1 MNIENLLKAIKPNI
15 IKNHDLK
22 NKVIISLTSY
32 PSRFQTVYFTIISLL
47 NQSIK
52 PDKIILWVFKNEYN
66 LLPRKIIELI
76 NSNFEVKKLN
86 EDWKSYNKLIPS
98 LIEFPNEYLVTAD
111 DDVLYKP
118 TWIEELIL
126 SFKNING
133 IVAHRAHII
142 QYDFNEKIEEYN
154 KWIVDTPEENF
165 CQIKSPLVFPTGV
178 GGVLYPPDSFDD
190 RILDIYLAMELCP
203 TADDI
208 WFWFMHTLKG
218 NCASSI
224 GDRYFIDINPDQSKS
239 LFNINVRGKND
250 DQIRN
255 MVNKF
260 GIPETVEFFINNF
273 CKTIR
278 ENESFTQLKSGRAI
292 ILQDDDI
299 GLFVKNNRI
308 FHNEKIISFIK
319 RNLTPKKIL
328 DLSGDIGYFSVGL
341 CGIEDYK
348 VWTVDFKNKNFLKF
362 QNNLI
367 ANNINFKSI
376 EIDIEYFMNFNN
388 EKLNEYIKEIEYF
401 DLTIINILNFDQ
413 KIDIIGNFIFNSKSI
428 LIEKNYGVSI
438 DDYMYN
444 YGYRLMYSDV
454 VEGSYLYKKNF

>member
-1 MNIENLLKAIKPNI
+1 MNIENLLKIIKPNI

-22 NKVIISLTSY
+22 SKIIISLTSY
-32 PSRFQTVYFTIISLL
+32 PDRFQTVYFTIISLL

-76 NSNFEVKKLN
+76 NGTFEVRKIN

-98 LIEFPNEYLVTAD
+98 IIEFPNEYLVTAD

-118 TWIEELIL
+118 TWLEELIL

-133 IVAHRAHII
+133 IVAHRAHLI
-142 QYDFNEKIEEYN
+142 QYDCNGQLKEYN
-154 KWIVDTPEENF
+154 KWIIDTPEENF

-208 WFWFMHTLKG
+208 WFWFMHTMKG
-218 NCASSI
+218 NCASVI
-224 GDRYFIDINPDQSKS
+224 GDRYFIDINPDQNKS

-250 DQIRN
+250 DQIKN
-255 MVNKF
+255 MINKF
-260 GIPETVEFFINNF
+260 GIPKITEFFIDNF
-273 CKTIR
+273 CKIVR
-278 ENESFTQLKSGRAI
+278 KNEHFTKLKFGRPL
-292 ILQDDDI
+292 ILQNDDI
-299 GLFVKNNRI
+299 GFFIKNHGI
-308 FHNEKIISFIK
+308 FHNERLLSFIK
-319 RNLTPKKIL
+319 RNITPKKIL

-341 CGIEDYK
+341 CGIDDYE
-348 VWTVDFKNKNFLKF
+348 VWTVDFKNKNFLNF
-362 QNNLI
+362 QKNLI
-367 ANNINFKSI
+367 VNHINFHVLEMTI
-376 EIDIEYFMNFNN
+376 EDLASDGNKN
-388 EKLNEYIKEIEYF
+388 LNDYIKNIKYF
-401 DLTIINILNFDQ
+401 DLVVINILNFNK
-413 KIDIIGNFIFNSKSI
+413 KIDIIRHFLFNSQSI
-428 LIEKNYGVSI
+428 LIEKNYSLLI

-444 YGYRLMYSDV
+444 YGYRLIYSEV
-454 VEGSYLYKKNF
+454 GEGTYLYKKVF